1 MIPFKSGIRLPFR
14 GRAFVFDLDGV
25 VIDSMPMHTKAWRQY
40 LKGLGKASTDI
51 EGRMHGRRNDE
62 IVREFIGA
70 NLAPDEIFS
79 HGAAKERLF
88 REMMKPR
95 LQRHLVPG
103 VIQFIERQNGTP
115 IGLASNAEPENVD
128 FVLDGLGLR
137 SRFQVVVDGHQVNRP
152 KPFPDIYW
160 RAAELLGVPIG
171 DCVVFED
178 SPTGIEAA
186 RASGA
191 RVVGVHTHPGAL
203 PKVDLLIR
211 DFLDPSLD
219 NWMQSLPAGV

>member
-1 MIPFKSGIRLPFR
+1 MIPFKSGIQVPNQ

-25 VIDSMPMHTKAWRQY
+25 VIDSMPLHTEAWRQY
-40 LKGLGKASTDI
+40 LNGLGKASIDI

-62 IVREFIGA
+62 IVAAFIGDD
-70 NLAPDEIFS
+70 LAPDEIFA

-88 REMMKPR
+88 REMMKPQ

-103 VIQFIERQNGTP
+103 VIQFIGRLNGVP
-115 IGLASNAEPENVD
+115 IGLASNAEPANID

-137 SRFQVVVDGHQVNRP
+137 SRFQVVVDGHQVHRP

-160 RAAELLGVPIG
+160 RAAELLGVPIA
-171 DCVVFED
+171 DCIVFED

-191 RVVGVHTHPGAL
+191 RVVGVHTHPGDL

-219 NWMQSLPAGV
+219 HWMQSLPAGV